1 MLRRMLG
8 SKIGLRTLGAMLAVS
23 VLPLILLGY
32 CALRQVEAINSR
44 LIVDSERALLAEI
57 EAQPQAVGASRNLLP
72 EGSSSVQA
80 NSAGIQERMARL
92 WWQLFIGAVALTA
105 LVLVVAVAL
114 SHRITRPVHEL
125 TAGVTAIARG
135 NLETQVPVWGDDEIG
150 QLARAFNQM
159 SQRVSEDIA
168 HLQELDR
175 AKSSFI
181 SAAAHDLKSP
191 LSSLVSFSE
200 VLLEYADEDPESRR
214 EFLGII
220 YAESSRLARMIDDL
234 LELSRLDSGREK
246 WQIEK
251 LSLAEVIE
259 EALKAAEDFTN
270 ERAIEARLSQATDDD
285 EMAAAEL
292 VIERALGIKL
302 RVEEGL
308 PPVQADREALVKA
321 IANLVSNAANSSQ
334 SEREIEVRGWQE
346 GNAVRLDV
354 VDHGLDIA
362 AEDQE
367 KVFERFARVGGHA
380 AKKLTSTG
388 LELAISRE
396 IVERLGGR
404 IWVESEPGKGS
415 TFSFTLPPVG
425 DHSHWSHG

>member
-1 MLRRMLG
+1 MLRRTLG

-32 CALRQVEAINSR
+32 CALGQVEAINHR
-44 LIVDSERALLAEI
+44 LIVEE
-57 EAQPQAVGASRNLLP
+57 
-72 EGSSSVQA
+72 EGVSLEGLSSVQT
-80 NSAGIQERMARL
+80 SAAGMQEQMDRL
-92 WWQLFIGAVALTA
+92 RWQLFSSAIALTA
-105 LVLVVAVAL
+105 LVAVVAMAL
-114 SHRITRPVHEL
+114 SHRITRPVYEL
-125 TAGVTAIARG
+125 VVGVTAIAQG
-135 NLETQVPVWGDDEIG
+135 NLETQVRVWGDDEIG
-150 QLARAFNQM
+150 QLARAFNRM
-159 SQRVSEDIA
+159 SQRVSEDIT

-175 AKSSFI
+175 AKSGFI
-181 SAAAHDLKSP
+181 SAAGHDLKSP

-200 VLLEYADEDPESRR
+200 VLLEYADEDPELRQ

-220 YAESSRLARMIDDL
+220 YAESKRLARMIDDL

-259 EALKAAEDFTN
+259 GALKAAEDFIN
-270 ERAIEARLSQATDDD
+270 EKAIEARLSRATDGDG
-285 EMAAAEL
+285 MAAVEL
-292 VIERALGIKL
+292 VTEGALEVKL
-302 RVEEGL
+302 HVEEGL

-321 IANLVSNAANSSQ
+321 IANLVSNAVNSSE
-334 SEREIEVRGWQE
+334 SGREIEVRGWRE
-346 GNAVRLDV
+346 GDAVRLDV

-380 AKKLTSTG
+380 ANKLTSTG
-388 LELAISRE
+388 LELALSKE
-396 IVERLGGR
+396 IIERLGGR

-415 TFSFTLPPVG
+415 TFSFTLPAG
-425 DHSHWSHG
+425 GG